1 MAKGC
6 TRRHRDCGMWPC
18 ACQEMCCLMEC
29 SPWALG
35 FPFLLLQAREALL
48 LPKKKRSLQA
58 KSLCILRIWGCLMLQ
73 AVLYKQLTATKAPE
87 KPPTPQELLHQF
99 TARENE
105 QNPCL
110 KTSMAKKQPNHS
122 GTLKG
127 IQAFVWVARV
137 LYFIKAMLLRR
148 RWTQEMKHRILF
160 DMFLPSILIR
170 YTKYYGRKLPV
181 SALV

>member
-1 MAKGC
+1 MA
-6 TRRHRDCGMWPC
+6 CGPVPAKRCAAWWSAAHKLWASLSCFSRLGRPC
-18 ACQEMCCLMEC
+18 YCQ
-29 SPWALG
+29 
-35 FPFLLLQAREALL
+35 
-48 LPKKKRSLQA
+48 KKRSLQA

-87 KPPTPQELLHQF
+87 KPPTPQGLLHQF